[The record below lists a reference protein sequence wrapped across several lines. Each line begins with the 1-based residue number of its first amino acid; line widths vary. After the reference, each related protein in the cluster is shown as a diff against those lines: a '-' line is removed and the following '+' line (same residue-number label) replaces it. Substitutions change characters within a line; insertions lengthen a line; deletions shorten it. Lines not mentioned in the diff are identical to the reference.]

1 MLLSI
6 KFGTYFSA
14 LSINLVFVLG
24 MISFSASAQE
34 RFTRKEINDS
44 IQELP
49 YFSNHLDNFFISGVP
64 TNRTINHSSANA
76 KYQISFKQ
84 ILSKEALPYD
94 TYLVLTYTQK
104 AFWNIYEDSF
114 PFRDLNFHPTISL
127 GKFVFNKND
136 ELSGIATFSFE
147 HESNGR
153 DSIFSRSWNR
163 LSLGYTANVFKNTTA
178 SFKAW
183 LPFAYKEGNPDLLEY
198 VGIAEIKV
206 SHELIRDKLSFAVMA
221 RKGLNF
227 KNGALRS
234 RIYYNPFKRNI
245 ANQYFML
252 EWYLGQAESLLD
264 YQTSQSMIRVG
275 YVIKSNEFN
284 WFRGK

>member
-1 MLLSI
+1 M
-6 KFGTYFSA
+6 KFNNCFTTFFFS
-14 LSINLVFVLG
+14 VF
-24 MISFSASAQE
+24 FSVVIFSSSVSAQKA
-34 RFTRKEINDS
+34 FTRQEINDS

-49 YFSNHLDNFFISGVP
+49 YFSNHLDNYFITGVP
-64 TNRTINHSSANA
+64 TNQSIDRASANA

-84 ILSKEALPYD
+84 ILSKESLPYD
-94 TYLVLTYTQK
+94 TYLILTYTQK

-127 GKFVFNKND
+127 GKFVYKKND
-136 ELSGIATFSFE
+136 ELAGIATLSFE

-163 LSLGYTANVFKNTTA
+163 LSLGYTTNIFKNTTA

-183 LPFAYKEGNPDLLEY
+183 LPFAYEEGNPDLLDY
-198 VGIAEIKV
+198 VGLAEIKI
-206 SHELIRDKLSFAVMA
+206 SHELIHDKLSFAVMA

-245 ANQYFML
+245 ANQYIML

-264 YQTSQSMIRVG
+264 YQQSQSMIRIG

-284 WFRGK
+284 WFRGKK

>member
-1 MLLSI
+1 M
-6 KFGTYFSA
+6 KFSTYFSTLPFTILFA
-14 LSINLVFVLG
+14 LGILPSSV
-24 MISFSASAQE
+24 SAQKA
-34 RFTRKEINDS
+34 FTRQEINDS

-49 YFSNHLDNFFISGVP
+49 YFSNHLDNYFMSGVP
-64 TNRTINHSSANA
+64 TNRTINHNSANA

-84 ILSKEALPYD
+84 ILSKESLPYD
-94 TYLVLTYTQK
+94 TYLMLTYTQK
-104 AFWNIYEDSF
+104 AFWNVFENSL

-127 GKFVFNKND
+127 GKFVFKKND
-136 ELSGIATFSFE
+136 ELAGIATLSFE

-163 LSLGYTANVFKNTTA
+163 LSLGYTTNIFKNTTA

-183 LPFAYKEGNPDLLEY
+183 LPFAYKEGNPDLLDY

-206 SHELIRDKLSFAVMA
+206 SHELIHDKLSFAVMA

-234 RIYYNPFKRNI
+234 RVYFNPFTRNI
-245 ANQYFML
+245 ANQYIML

-264 YQTSQSMIRVG
+264 YQRSQSMIRIG

-284 WFRGK
+284 WFRGKK